1 MLESLVDVNERA
13 TYPTLIIPSGFFLFD
28 LLDRLLERSHER
40 HRISQ
45 IALSDLEF
53 GDQYAVLVHKNQ
65 TIALFHSDTPSRMIS
80 CRACPDYG
88 SRHAHSVRQAG
99 AARQ

>member
-1 MLESLVDVNERA
+1 MSESLVDVNERA

-40 HRISQ
+40 HRVSQ
-45 IALSDLEF
+45 VALSDLEF
-53 GDQYAVLVHKNQ
+53 RDQYAVMVYKHQ
-65 TIALFHSDTPSRMIS
+65 TITLFHSDSFLMIS

-88 SRHAHSVRQAG
+88 SRHAHSVRQVA

>member
-1 MLESLVDVNERA
+1 MLESLADVNEQA

-45 IALSDLEF
+45 IPLSDLEF
-53 GDQYAVLVHKNQ
+53 RDQYTVLVHKHQ
-65 TIALFHSDTPSRMIS
+65 TIALFHSDTP
-80 CRACPDYG
+80 A
-88 SRHAHSVRQAG
+88 
-99 AARQ
+99 